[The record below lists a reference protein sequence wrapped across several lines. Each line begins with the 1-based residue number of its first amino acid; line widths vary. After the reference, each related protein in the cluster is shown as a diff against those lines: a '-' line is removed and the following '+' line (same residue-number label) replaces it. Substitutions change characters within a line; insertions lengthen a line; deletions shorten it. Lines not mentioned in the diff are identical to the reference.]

1 MKMADIR
8 AKADK
13 DLHKMLDKERAS
25 MHDLSFKAGLKQLTD
40 VKAIK
45 KAKRNVAQLLT
56 VLRERNTN

>member
-1 MKMADIR
+1 MSDIR

-13 DLHKMLDKERAS
+13 DIVKMLDKERAS

>member
-1 MKMADIR
+1 MADIR

-13 DLHKMLDKERAS
+13 DLRKMLDKERAS